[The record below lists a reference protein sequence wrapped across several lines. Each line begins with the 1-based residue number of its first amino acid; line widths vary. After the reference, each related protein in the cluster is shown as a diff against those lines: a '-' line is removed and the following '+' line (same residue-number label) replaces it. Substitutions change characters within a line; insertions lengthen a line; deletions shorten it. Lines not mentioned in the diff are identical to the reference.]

1 MLQRNRLPSDPAQF
15 EERRRRFMEELG
27 DGVALVAASAEMMR
41 NNDVAFDFRQDSD
54 FFFLTGFDEPDAVAM
69 FDPTGDEPF
78 TLFVRPRDRDTEIWT
93 GYRAGVEGAKERYGA
108 DAAYEVSDFP
118 AKLRERMVNRTALY
132 SKPGSRISGDV
143 ERTLSGLGALRE
155 RFGKPIPAVALDP
168 TPVLED
174 LRLHKSSHEI
184 QHLRRACEISVDAH
198 IEAIRFTEPGMHEYE
213 VQAALEYV
221 FRAKGSV
228 RNGYPSIV
236 ASGENACVLHYIEN
250 DRRMDEGDLLLIDA
264 GCEYGYFSADITRT
278 FPVGG
283 VFTAPQRA
291 IYEVVLAAQRA
302 GLAECHPGS
311 DLKAVHEAAV
321 RVVTEGLVD
330 LGLIPG
336 SVDDALE
343 MHLYREFFMHGT
355 SHWLGMDVH
364 DCGSTRIEGKPR
376 PLEIAMAFTVEPGI
390 YVNPDRPTVTYTLHP
405 YDLDQRIERRMRIGP
420 PAAKALEDEETAGAR
435 SVDHA
440 IPEEFLGIGIRIED
454 DVLVT
459 EEGFENLSEGAP
471 VTVDDIEALWAESS
485 WLPPR

>member
-1 MLQRNRLPSDPAQF
+1 
-15 EERRRRFMEELG
+15 MEELG
-27 DGVALVAASAEMMR
+27 EGLALVPASAEMMR

-69 FDPTGDEPF
+69 FDPIGDEPF
-78 TLFVRPRDRDTEIWT
+78 TLFVRPRDRDMEIWT

-108 DAAYEVSDFP
+108 DAAYEISEFP
-118 AKLRERMVNRTALY
+118 SKLRERVIDRSAVY
-132 SKPGSRISGDV
+132 AKPGSRIAGDI
-143 ERTLSGLGALRE
+143 ESTLAGLSALRE
-155 RFGKPIPAVALDP
+155 RFGHAIPSVAQDP
-168 TPVLED
+168 TPLLED
-174 LRLHKSSHEI
+174 LRLHKSGHEI
-184 QHLRRACEISVDAH
+184 EHLRRACEISVDAH
-198 IEAIRFTEPGMHEYE
+198 IEAIRFAEPGMHEYE

-221 FRAKGSV
+221 FRSKGSI

-236 ASGENACVLHYIEN
+236 ASGENACVLHYVEN
-250 DRRMDEGDLLLIDA
+250 DRRMVDGDLLLIDA

-283 VFTAPQRA
+283 TFTAPQRA
-291 IYEVVLAAQRA
+291 IYEIVLAAQRA
-302 GLAECHPGS
+302 GLDECRPGS
-311 DLKAVHEAAV
+311 DLKAVHDAAV
-321 RVVTEGLVD
+321 EVITEGLVD

-336 SVDDALE
+336 TVDDALE

-376 PLEIAMAFTVEPGI
+376 PLETAMAFTVEPGV

-405 YDLDQRIERRMRIGP
+405 YDLEQRIERRMRIGP
-420 PAAKALEDEETAGAR
+420 PAAKALEEEETSG
-435 SVDHA
+435 SPTVDHD

-459 EEGFENLSEGAP
+459 GDGFENLSARAP
-471 VTVDDIEALWAESS
+471 VAVDDIEALWSESS
-485 WLPPR
+485 WVPRA